1 MHGMF
6 LNALITSG
14 EYLNPKEFVA
24 AFVLF
29 LAHEPPLQTN
39 GTVQVVLDLKV
50 GRDQVHFGGA
60 TLPVYLGAA

>member
-6 LNALITSG
+6 LNALTTSG
-14 EYLNPKEFVA
+14 KYLNPKEFVA
-24 AFVLF
+24 ALVLF

-39 GTVQVVLDLKV
+39 GTVQVVLDLQV

-60 TLPVYLGAA
+60 TLPVYLGSA